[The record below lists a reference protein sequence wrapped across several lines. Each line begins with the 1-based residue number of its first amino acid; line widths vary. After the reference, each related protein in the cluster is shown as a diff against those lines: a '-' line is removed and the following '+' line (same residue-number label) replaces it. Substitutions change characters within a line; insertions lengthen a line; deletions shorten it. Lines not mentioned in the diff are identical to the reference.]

1 MGDEGKRGLESLDV
15 TPEKEEEIFTRCFS
29 MVDHLN
35 DTAINIILD
44 FLHNTSCPL
53 AKQVLRNSP
62 ETIAVKSFEKAI
74 NQLSHEIRRKDL
86 QII

>member
-1 MGDEGKRGLESLDV
+1 MEAEGRRGLASLDV

-29 MVDHLN
+29 MVEHLN
-35 DTAINIILD
+35 DAAINIMLD
-44 FLHNTSCPL
+44 FLHNTSCPF

-86 QII
+86 NF

>member
-1 MGDEGKRGLESLDV
+1 MGEEEKKGLSSLKV

-29 MVDHLN
+29 MVEHLN
-35 DTAINIILD
+35 DAAINIILD
-44 FLHNTSCPL
+44 FIHSTSCPL

>member
-1 MGDEGKRGLESLDV
+1 MENETKPGLASLGV
-15 TPEKEEEIFTRCFS
+15 TPEKETEIIRRCFN
-29 MVDHLN
+29 MVDYLN
-35 DTAINIILD
+35 NTAVDFITD
-44 FLHNTSCPL
+44 FLHNSTCPL

>member
-1 MGDEGKRGLESLDV
+1 MEVEGKRGLASLDV

-29 MVDHLN
+29 MVEHLN
-35 DTAINIILD
+35 DASINIILD
-44 FLHNTSCPL
+44 FIHNTSCPL

-86 QII
+86 NL

>member
-1 MGDEGKRGLESLDV
+1 MGAEDKRGLGSLNVD
-15 TPEKEEEIFTRCFS
+15 PEKEEEIFTRCFS
-29 MVDHLN
+29 MVEYLN
-35 DTAINIILD
+35 DTAVNIILD

-53 AKQVLRNSP
+53 ARQVLKNSP

-86 QII
+86 KII